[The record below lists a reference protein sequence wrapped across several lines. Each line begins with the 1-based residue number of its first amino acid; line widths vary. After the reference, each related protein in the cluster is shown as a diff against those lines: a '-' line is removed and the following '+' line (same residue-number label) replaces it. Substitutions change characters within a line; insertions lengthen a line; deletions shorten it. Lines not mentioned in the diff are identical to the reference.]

1 MNSEKT
7 LIFQVIKQK
16 CVKVFIIIIIA
27 ISELGVHIG
36 TTSSK
41 LNLYKLII
49 EVKDYL
55 LIHIYCIKGQKKL
68 WQNYLKKIII
78 KII

>member
-1 MNSEKT
+1 MKQLFTIDLKDYNPNGKKYYRPSVRGI
-7 LIFQVIKQK
+7 IFDDKGNI
-16 CVKVFIIIIIA
+16 
-27 ISELGVHIG
+27 E
-36 TTSSK
+36 
-41 LNLYKLII
+41 NII
-49 EVKDYL
+49 EVKEYL

>member
-55 LIHIYCIKGQKKL
+55 LIHIYCIKRQKKL

>member
-49 EVKDYL
+49 EVKE
-55 LIHIYCIKGQKKL
+55 
-68 WQNYLKKIII
+68 
-78 KII
+78 